1 MDEYINDV
9 DKDFRLCIKLENLL
23 SIFYY
28 VSIVISLIICIKFN
42 DILCIT
48 LIIIHVLYIIG
59 DAINDIIF
67 KNFAENERR
76 KTLLSNA
83 YGSELTDK
91 KAIGYYNNNEKN
103 SIKKLGV
110 NVFESTFFTKSNTN
124 IMIKQNVVKMIID
137 VIIWLVIVLIMKD
150 KNIVLCITQSIFSSE
165 MLINYFKLLY
175 FNNKVNGIY
184 NKLFTLFITNKYSN
198 KHESQLLE
206 YSFEYECLKS
216 SAHILLSSSNF
227 NKNNVKW
234 SKDWEKL
241 LKKIKK

>member
-23 SIFYY
+23 SILYY
-28 VSIVISLIICIKFN
+28 VSTVISLILCIKFN
-42 DILCIT
+42 NILCIT
-48 LIIIHVLYIIG
+48 LIIIHILYIMA
-59 DAINDIIF
+59 DTINDMIF

-76 KTLLSNA
+76 KTLISDA

-124 IMIKQNVVKMIID
+124 IMIKQNTTKIIID
-137 VIIWLVIVLIMKD
+137 VIIWLVIILIMKD

-165 MLINYFKLLY
+165 ILISYFKLLY

-184 NKLFTLFITNKYSN
+184 NKLFALFITNKYSN
-198 KHESQLLE
+198 KNKAQLLE
-206 YSFEYECLKS
+206 YAFEYECLKS

-227 NKNNVKW
+227 NQNNEKW
-234 SKDWEKL
+234 TVDWESIKN
-241 LKKIKK
+241 KIK

>member
-9 DKDFRLCIKLENLL
+9 DKDFRLCVKLEKLL

-28 VSIVISLIICIKFN
+28 VSIAISLILCIKFN
-42 DILCIT
+42 DVLCIT
-48 LIIIHVLYIIG
+48 LIIIHILYIIS
-59 DAINDIIF
+59 DTINDMIF

-83 YGSELTDK
+83 YGIELTDK
-91 KAIGYYNNNEKN
+91 KAIGYYNNTEKN

-110 NVFESTFFTKSNTN
+110 NVFESTFFTKNNTN
-124 IMIKQNVVKMIID
+124 IMINQNTIKIIID
-137 VIIWLVIVLIMKD
+137 VILWLVLVLLMKD

-165 MLINYFKLLY
+165 ILISYFKLLY

-198 KHESQLLE
+198 KNESQLLE
-206 YSFEYECLKS
+206 CSFEYECLKS
-216 SAHILLSSSNF
+216 SAHILLSSNNF
-227 NKNNVKW
+227 TKNNAKW
-234 SKDWEKL
+234 TADWETIKN
-241 LKKIKK
+241 KIK

>member
-9 DKDFRLCIKLENLL
+9 DKYFRLCIKLENLL

-28 VSIVISLIICIKFN
+28 VSVFISLIICIKFN

-48 LIIIHVLYIIG
+48 LIIIHVLYIMA

-67 KNFAENERR
+67 KSFAENERR

-103 SIKKLGV
+103 SIKKLGI
-110 NVFESTFFTKSNTN
+110 NVFESTFFTKNNTN
-124 IMIKQNVVKMIID
+124 IMIKQNAVKMIID

-165 MLINYFKLLY
+165 ILIGYFKLLY
-175 FNNKVNGIY
+175 FNNKANGIY

-198 KHESQLLE
+198 KNESQLLE

-216 SAHILLSSSNF
+216 SAHILLSSNNF
-227 NKNNVKW
+227 TKNNAKW
-234 SKDWEKL
+234 TVDWETIKN
-241 LKKIKK
+241 KIK

>member
-28 VSIVISLIICIKFN
+28 VSIVISLIICIRFN

-48 LIIIHVLYIIG
+48 LIIIHILYIMA
-59 DAINDIIF
+59 DSINDIIF

-76 KTLLSNA
+76 KTLISNA

-91 KAIGYYNNNEKN
+91 KTIGYYNNNEKN

-110 NVFESTFFTKSNTN
+110 NVFESIFFTKSNTI
-124 IMIKQNVVKMIID
+124 IMIKQNAVRIIID
-137 VIIWLVIVLIMKD
+137 VIIWLVIILIMKD

-165 MLINYFKLLY
+165 ILISYLKLLY
-175 FNNKVNGIY
+175 FNSKVNGIY
-184 NKLFTLFITNKYSN
+184 NKLFTLFITNKYSSKN
-198 KHESQLLE
+198 ESQLLE
-206 YSFEYECLKS
+206 CAFEYECLKS
-216 SAHILLSSSNF
+216 SAHILLSTSNF
-227 NKNNVKW
+227 NKNNKKW
-234 SKDWEKL
+234 TANWESI
-241 LKKIKK
+241 KIKIK

>member
-23 SIFYY
+23 IILYY
-28 VSIVISLIICIKFN
+28 VSVAISLILCIKFN
-42 DILCIT
+42 NILCIT
-48 LIIIHVLYIIG
+48 LIIIHILYFMA
-59 DAINDIIF
+59 DTINDMIF

-76 KTLLSNA
+76 KTLISNA

-124 IMIKQNVVKMIID
+124 IMIKQNSVKIIID

-165 MLINYFKLLY
+165 ILISYFKLLY

-198 KHESQLLE
+198 KNEAQLLE
-206 YSFEYECLKS
+206 YAFEYECLKS

-227 NKNNVKW
+227 NQNNEKW
-234 SKDWEKL
+234 TEDWES
-241 LKKIKK
+241 IKNKVK

>member
-28 VSIVISLIICIKFN
+28 VSVFISLIICIKFN

-48 LIIIHVLYIIG
+48 LIIIHVLYIMA

-67 KNFAENERR
+67 KSFAENERR

-103 SIKKLGV
+103 SIKKLGI
-110 NVFESTFFTKSNTN
+110 NVFESTFFTKNNTN
-124 IMIKQNVVKMIID
+124 IMIKQNAVKMIID

-165 MLINYFKLLY
+165 ILIGYFKLLY
-175 FNNKVNGIY
+175 FNNKANGIY

-198 KHESQLLE
+198 KNESQLLE

-216 SAHILLSSSNF
+216 SAHILLSSNNF
-227 NKNNVKW
+227 TKNNAKW
-234 SKDWEKL
+234 TVDWETIKN
-241 LKKIKK
+241 KIK

>member
-28 VSIVISLIICIKFN
+28 VSVFISLIICIKFN

-48 LIIIHVLYIIG
+48 LIIIHVLYIMA

-67 KNFAENERR
+67 KSFAENERR

-103 SIKKLGV
+103 SIKKLGI
-110 NVFESTFFTKSNTN
+110 NVFESTFFTKNNTN
-124 IMIKQNVVKMIID
+124 IMIKQNAVKIIID

-165 MLINYFKLLY
+165 ILIGYFKLLY
-175 FNNKVNGIY
+175 FNNKANGIY

-198 KHESQLLE
+198 KNESQLLE

-216 SAHILLSSSNF
+216 SAHILLSSNNF
-227 NKNNVKW
+227 TKNNAKW
-234 SKDWEKL
+234 TVDWETIKN
-241 LKKIKK
+241 KIK

>member
-28 VSIVISLIICIKFN
+28 VSVFISLIICIKFN

-48 LIIIHVLYIIG
+48 LIIIHVLYIMA

-103 SIKKLGV
+103 SIKKLGI
-110 NVFESTFFTKSNTN
+110 NVFESTFFTKNNTN
-124 IMIKQNVVKMIID
+124 IMIKQNAVKMIID

-165 MLINYFKLLY
+165 ILISYFKLLY

-198 KHESQLLE
+198 KNESQLLE

-216 SAHILLSSSNF
+216 SAHILLSSNNF
-227 NKNNVKW
+227 TKNNAKW
-234 SKDWEKL
+234 TVDWETIKN
-241 LKKIKK
+241 KIK

>member
-23 SIFYY
+23 SILYY
-28 VSIVISLIICIKFN
+28 VSTVISLILCIKFN
-42 DILCIT
+42 NILCIT
-48 LIIIHVLYIIG
+48 LIIIHILYIMA
-59 DAINDIIF
+59 DTINDMIF

-76 KTLLSNA
+76 KTLISDA

-124 IMIKQNVVKMIID
+124 IMIKQNTTKIIID
-137 VIIWLVIVLIMKD
+137 VIIWLVIILIMKD

-165 MLINYFKLLY
+165 ILISYFKLLY

-184 NKLFTLFITNKYSN
+184 NKLFALFITNKYTKKN
-198 KHESQLLE
+198 KAQLLE
-206 YSFEYECLKS
+206 YAFEYECLKS

-227 NKNNVKW
+227 NQNNEKW
-234 SKDWEKL
+234 TVDWESIKN
-241 LKKIKK
+241 KIK

>member
-1 MDEYINDV
+1 MGEYINDV
-9 DKDFRLCIKLENLL
+9 DKDFKLCIKLENLL

-28 VSIVISLIICIKFN
+28 VSIVISLIMCIKFN

-48 LIIIHVLYIIG
+48 LIIIHILYIIAE
-59 DAINDIIF
+59 AINDIIY

-83 YGSELTDK
+83 CGSELTDK

-124 IMIKQNVVKMIID
+124 IMIKQNAIKIIFD
-137 VIIWLVIVLIMKD
+137 VMLWLVIVLIMKD

-165 MLINYFKLLY
+165 ILISYFKLLY

-198 KHESQLLE
+198 KNESQLLE
-206 YSFEYECLKS
+206 CAFEYECLKS

-227 NKNNVKW
+227 NKNNEKW
-234 SKDWEKL
+234 TADWES
-241 LKKIKK
+241 IKNKFK

>member
-9 DKDFRLCIKLENLL
+9 DKDFRLCTKLENLL

-28 VSIVISLIICIKFN
+28 VSVVISLIICIKFN

-48 LIIIHVLYIIG
+48 LIIIHVLYIIA

-83 YGSELTDK
+83 CGVELTDK

-110 NVFESTFFTKSNTN
+110 NVFENTFFTKRNTN
-124 IMIKQNVVKMIID
+124 IMTKQNVIKIIVD
-137 VIIWLVIVLIMKD
+137 IILWLVIILIMKD

-165 MLINYFKLLY
+165 ILISYFKLLY

-198 KHESQLLE
+198 KNEAQLLE

-216 SAHILLSSSNF
+216 YAHILLSSNNF
-227 NKNNVKW
+227 IKNNAKW
-234 SKDWEKL
+234 TADWEDIKN
-241 LKKIKK
+241 KIK